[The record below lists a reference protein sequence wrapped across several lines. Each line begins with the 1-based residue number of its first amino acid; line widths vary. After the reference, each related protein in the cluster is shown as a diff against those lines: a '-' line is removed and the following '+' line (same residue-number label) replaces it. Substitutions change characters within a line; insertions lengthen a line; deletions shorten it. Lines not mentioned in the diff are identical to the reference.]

1 MEKDMRELDV
11 NETIEVA
18 GGSLYGD
25 VAYVVGKFLGAVAAT
40 NQEIDSLENPMLGA
54 MQYGA

>member
-1 MEKDMRELDV
+1 MRELDV

-25 VAYVVGKFLGAVAAT
+25 VAYVVGKFLGAVSD
-40 NQEIDSLENPMLGA
+40 QPGD
-54 MQYGA
+54 

>member
-1 MEKDMRELDV
+1 MRELDI
-11 NETIEVA
+11 NEMDDVS

-25 VAYVVGKFLGAVAAT
+25 VAYAVGKFLGAVAAT
-40 NQEIDSLENPMLGA
+40 NQKVDGLEDSMLGA